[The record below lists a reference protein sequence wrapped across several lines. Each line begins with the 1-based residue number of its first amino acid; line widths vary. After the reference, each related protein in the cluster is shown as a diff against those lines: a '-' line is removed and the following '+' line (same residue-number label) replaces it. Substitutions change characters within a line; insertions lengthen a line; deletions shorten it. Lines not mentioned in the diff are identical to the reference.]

1 MGKRKIERKK
11 RKKRLMKQIEGLN
24 LQKTK
29 HLLKVETEEGSKDT
43 TPEYWKGEIEE
54 FEYQKNKKENKLKNI
69 KENK

>member
-1 MGKRKIERKK
+1 
-11 RKKRLMKQIEGLN
+11 MKQIEGLN